1 MVDFATFALP
11 LINAEIK
18 VVAGSVDSLESV
30 QALRSGLHVG
40 FPMWGELDA
49 PTVSADTG
57 APYQDGDKVF
67 LHGSGWLLNPD
78 GEIAQSLISTG
89 PIGRFTASDILRKV
103 LFEKRK

>member
-11 LINAEIK
+11 LIESDIK

-30 QALRSGLHVG
+30 QALRSGLQVG
-40 FPMWGELDA
+40 FPMWGQLDA

-57 APYQDGDKVF
+57 APFQDGDRKF
-67 LHGSGWLLNPD
+67 LHGSGWLVTPE
-78 GEIAQSLISTG
+78 GEISQSLISTG

-103 LFEKRK
+103 LFERKK